1 MRRRQLLHAVAAP
14 ALAGGLTACGRAPE
28 GPAPTETLRLAIDL
42 WPGYLP
48 GVLADELGWLS
59 PEGIQLKVFY
69 PGDTDKM
76 LADFT
81 AGRYDLMGASLGDLI
96 TITRGHLAVK
106 VVTITDES
114 AGGDMVLGR
123 PGLQLRPDGHYTIA
137 TNLGGFGEVF
147 LQEFLRRHHL
157 ESAHWSWV
165 NADGAEVPSLLAAG
179 KLDVGHTWDPYAS
192 RAVAAGAQR
201 LFTSQDTPG
210 LVCDVLVATNATI
223 QRRDRLLRRF
233 LRFWFQ
239 AVDWWLAHP
248 AEARQLLAR
257 RVNMEPDRISL
268 EGLKLLGLARNR
280 QLMIGSNGQ
289 GPGLTAVV
297 QRYSDFFV
305 DKGSVVRPLVAGDL
319 LDGDLLP

>member
-14 ALAGGLTACGRAPE
+14 ALAGGLAACGRAPE
-28 GPAPTETLRLAIDL
+28 GPQTNETLRLAIDL

-59 PEGIQLKVFY
+59 PEHIQLKVFY

-81 AGRYDLMGASLGDLI
+81 AGRYDVMGASLGDLI

-106 VVTITDES
+106 VITITDQS
-114 AGGDMVLGR
+114 AGGDMVLAR
-123 PGLQLRPDGHYTIA
+123 PGLKLRPDGRYTIG

-147 LQEFLRRHHL
+147 LQEFIRRHHL

-165 NADGAEVPSLLAAG
+165 NADAAEVPSLLGAG

-201 LFTSQDTPG
+201 LFTSLETPG
-210 LVCDVLVATNATI
+210 LVSDVLVATNATI
-223 QRRDRLLRRF
+223 QRRSRLLKRF

-239 AVDWWLAHP
+239 ALDWWLAHP
-248 AEARQLLAR
+248 EDARKLLAR

-268 EGLKLLGLARNR
+268 QGLRLIDLARNR
-280 QLMIGSNGQ
+280 QLMIGADGK
-289 GPGLTAVV
+289 GPGLTPII
-297 QRYSDFFV
+297 QRYSDYFV
-305 DKGSVVRPLVAGDL
+305 DKGSVARPMIAADL
-319 LDGDLLP
+319 LDGELLP